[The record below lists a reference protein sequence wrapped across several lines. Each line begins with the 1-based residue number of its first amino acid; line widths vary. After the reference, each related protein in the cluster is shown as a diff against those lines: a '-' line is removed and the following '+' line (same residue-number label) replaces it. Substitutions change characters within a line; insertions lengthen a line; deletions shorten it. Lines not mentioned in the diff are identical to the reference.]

1 MSAAKTKTIQ
11 SVSSNETPDTRA
23 RILSAALRLFR
34 KRGYHGAGLNE
45 ILELAQAPKGSL
57 YHHFPD
63 GKEEIGVAVVTEIT
77 HGILMLFA
85 TSRARTTAAVVL
97 QAGDQMSHTI
107 ERTNHELCTL
117 FTAFLAERSTSPKLG
132 LAVANAYAE
141 MTNALQTRLLADGM
155 KPRLAKDRA
164 TTVVMLLE
172 GGAMIAQAQQS
183 VAPFRLAVKQAAT
196 LCEIAA

>member
-1 MSAAKTKTIQ
+1 MSTTKTRILQ
-11 SVSSNETPDTRA
+11 PASANDAPDTRA

-34 KRGYHGAGLNE
+34 KRGYHGAGLND
-45 ILELAQAPKGSL
+45 ILEMANAPKGSL

-77 HGILMLFA
+77 RNILMLFA
-85 TSRARTTAAVVL
+85 SSRARTTAAVVL
-97 QAGDQMSHTI
+97 QAGEQMSHTI

-141 MTNALQTRLLADGM
+141 MTEAIQTRLLADGM

-164 TTVVMLLE
+164 TAVVMLLE

-183 VAPFRLAVKQAAT
+183 VAPFRLAVKHAAA
-196 LCEIAA
+196 LCEITA